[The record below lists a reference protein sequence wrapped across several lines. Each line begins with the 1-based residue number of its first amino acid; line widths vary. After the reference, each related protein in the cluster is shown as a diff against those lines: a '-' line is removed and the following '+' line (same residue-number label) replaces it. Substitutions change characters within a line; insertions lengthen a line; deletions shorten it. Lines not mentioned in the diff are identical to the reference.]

1 MLEKNG
7 DLIVSE
13 FNLNIKEYIIIFL
26 RIRNVFAVVYSV
38 VCKESQRVLDFF
50 FHYSRAN
57 EASGYKEYRLKE
69 IGKVI
74 CFLIIY

>member
-38 VCKESQRVLDFF
+38 VCKESQRFLDFF
-50 FHYSRAN
+50 LSLFT
-57 EASGYKEYRLKE
+57 
-69 IGKVI
+69 GKRGLGI
-74 CFLIIY
+74 